1 MSVTS
6 IKSLIVPNKTIETE
20 FPGMPGFK
28 IKLCFLS
35 RETLTTIRKKSTKNV
50 FKNRQ
55 MQEEF
60 DEDLFLQLYV
70 QNTIKGWSGLTL
82 GYLSKLI
89 PIDLKDSDDP
99 NVEVDFSDDNALSL
113 MKNSSNFD
121 TFITEQ
127 VTDLGNF

>member
-1 MSVTS
+1 MSIS
-6 IKSLIVPNKTIETE
+6 NIKTLIVPNKTVETE
-20 FPGMPGFK
+20 FPGLPGFK

-35 RETLTTIRKKSTKNV
+35 RETLTTIRKKSTKTV

-55 MQEEF
+55 TSEEF

-70 QNTIKGWSGLTL
+70 QGTIKGWTGLTL
-82 GYLSKLI
+82 EHLSKLV
-89 PIDLKDSDDP
+89 PIELGDQDP
-99 NVEVDFSDDNALSL
+99 ATTVDYSEENALSL

-121 TFITEQ
+121 SFITEQ

>member
-1 MSVTS
+1 MSITS
-6 IKSLIVPNKTIETE
+6 IKTLIVPNKTVETE
-20 FPGMPGFK
+20 FPGLPGFK

-35 RETLTTIRKKSTKNV
+35 RETLTTIRKKSTKTV

-55 MQEEF
+55 MTEDF

-70 QNTIKGWSGLTL
+70 QNTIKGWTGLTMEH
-82 GYLSKLI
+82 LSKLL
-89 PIDLKDSDDP
+89 PIDMSGQDP
-99 NVEVDFSDDNALSL
+99 KTEVDFSDENALSL

-121 TFITEQ
+121 SFITEQ

>member
-1 MSVTS
+1 MSIS
-6 IKSLIVPNKTIETE
+6 NIKTLLVPNKTVETE
-20 FPGMPGFK
+20 FPGLPGFK

-35 RETLTTIRKKSTKNV
+35 RETLTTIRKKSTKTV

-55 MQEEF
+55 MTEDF

-82 GYLSKLI
+82 EHLSKLV
-89 PIDLKDSDDP
+89 PIELADQDP
-99 NVEVDFSDDNALSL
+99 KTLVDFSDENALSL
-113 MKNSSNFD
+113 MKNSTNFD
-121 TFITEQ
+121 SFITEQ

>member
-1 MSVTS
+1 MSIFN
-6 IKSLIVPNKTIETE
+6 IKTLIVPNKTVEVE
-20 FPGMPGFK
+20 FPGLPGFN

-35 RETLTTIRKKSTKNV
+35 RETLTAIRKKSSKVV

-55 MQEEF
+55 TTEEF

-82 GYLSKLI
+82 EYLGKLV
-89 PIDLKDSDDP
+89 PIELGDKDPKTAVDYSD
-99 NVEVDFSDDNALSL
+99 ENALSL

-121 TFITEQ
+121 GFITEQ

>member
-1 MSVTS
+1 MSITN
-6 IKSLIVPNKTIETE
+6 IKTLIVPNKTVETE
-20 FPGMPGFK
+20 FPGLPGFK

-35 RETLTTIRKKSTKNV
+35 RETLTAIRKKSTKTV

-55 MQEEF
+55 MTEEF

-82 GYLSKLI
+82 EHLSKLI
-89 PIDLKDSDDP
+89 PIDMTGQDQQT
-99 NVEVDFSDDNALSL
+99 EVDFSDENALSL

-121 TFITEQ
+121 SFITEQ

>member
-1 MSVTS
+1 MSIS
-6 IKSLIVPNKTIETE
+6 NIKSLLVPNKTVEAE
-20 FPGMPGFK
+20 FPGMPDFK

-35 RETLTTIRKKSTKNV
+35 RETLLNIRKKATKTV

-55 MQEEF
+55 TTEEF

-82 GYLSKLI
+82 KYLSQLV
-89 PIDLKDSDDP
+89 PIEYDEA
-99 NVEVDFSDDNALSL
+99 NAGEVVEYSEENALAL
-113 MKNSSNFD
+113 MKNSANFD
-121 TFITEQ
+121 GFITEQ